1 MATVD
6 AKTSQQA
13 LNMIMSAIGLRES
26 DHKANVTIQ
35 GKDPI
40 LASRHRFGELMAAAQ
55 AAFGMALSHLWQLR
69 GGRAQDVTTNVRNA
83 VHQHHGIAFMRQNGR
98 ELPFTDYGSGVG
110 VDSPMSGE
118 FYPTRDGRFVKI
130 ELFYPRLRD
139 AMFKV
144 LKCAPSQRAVEAA
157 IMQWDGEA
165 LELAI
170 REESGAIGMVRSA
183 EEWLAHP
190 VGRRLA
196 AKPVVEVEKIG
207 DSDPIPLP
215 QGCDMPLQGIRVL
228 DCTHVIGGPVTG
240 RTLAEF
246 GADVLHLSKPNYP
259 DHVNWRLETD
269 IGKRA
274 AYCDFNNQADTRR
287 FFDLLQTA
295 DVFTCSYLNLDQ
307 RGISPRRLATSRP
320 GIISHELRCFDF
332 EGEWANFRG
341 FDMIAVAVS
350 GYVDAEGAID
360 APIMPLQVIF
370 ADYLAAYAGAAGVAA
385 ALYRRAT
392 EGGSYQVRV
401 SLTRMCMWAQELG
414 LLDGSALNGAH
425 AFADIARDTDVPVNN
440 IGSPFGEITYLPSM
454 IDMPDIKPH
463 FVRGTQPLGSSLL
476 EWDETATAPE
486 HEAALSAVGA
496 RL

>member
-1 MATVD
+1 MAAVD
-6 AKTSQQA
+6 TPTSQQA
-13 LNMIMSAIGLRES
+13 LDMILAAIGLREA
-26 DHKANVTIQ
+26 DHKGAVTIR

-55 AAFGMALSHLWQLR
+55 SAFGMALSDLWQLR
-69 GGRAQDVTTNVRNA
+69 GGKPQSVTTSVKNA
-83 VHQHHGIAFMRQNGR
+83 VHQHHGVAFMRQNGR
-98 ELPFTDYGSGVG
+98 PIPFTDYGSGVG
-110 VDSPMSGE
+110 VDSPLSGE

-130 ELFYPRLRD
+130 ELFYPRLCD

-144 LKCAPSQRAVEAA
+144 LKCAPTQRAVEAA

-170 REESGAIGMVRSA
+170 REESGAIGMIRSA
-183 EEWLAHP
+183 AEWRDHP

-196 AKPVVEVEKIG
+196 AKPVIEVQKIG

-215 QGCDMPLQGIRVL
+215 KGCDKPLSGIRVL
-228 DCTHVIGGPVTG
+228 DCTHVIGGPVTA

-246 GADVLHLSKPNYP
+246 GADVLHISKPNYP
-259 DHVNWRLETD
+259 DHMNWRLETD

-274 AYCDFNNQADTRR
+274 AYCDFTEESDMRR
-287 FFDLLQTA
+287 FFDLLQST

-307 RGISPRRLATSRP
+307 KGISPRRLATSKP
-320 GIISHELRCFDF
+320 GIIAHELRCFDF

-341 FDMIAVAVS
+341 FDMLAVAVS
-350 GYVDAEGAID
+350 GYCDTEGAID

-385 ALYRRAT
+385 ALHRRAT

-401 SLTRMCMWAQELG
+401 SLTRMCMWAQEIG
-414 LLDGSALNGAH
+414 LLDGSALNGTIP
-425 AFADIARDTDVPVNN
+425 FADIPNLADVPVSK
-440 IGSPFGEITYLPSM
+440 IASPFGEITYLPSL
-454 IDMPDIKPH
+454 IEMPDIKPG
-463 FVRGTQPLGSSLL
+463 FLRGPQPLGSSLL
-476 EWDETATAPE
+476 EWQD
-486 HEAALSAVGA
+486 
-496 RL
+496 

>member
-1 MATVD
+1 MMATVD
-6 AKTSQQA
+6 SKTSQQA
-13 LNMIMSAIGLRES
+13 LDMILAAIGLRES
-26 DHKANVTIQ
+26 DHKGSVTIQ

-40 LASRHRFGELMAAAQ
+40 LASRHRFGELMAASQ
-55 AAFGMALSHLWQLR
+55 AAFGMALSELWQLR
-69 GGRAQDVTTNVRNA
+69 GGSPQSVTTSVRNA

-98 ELPFTDYGSGVG
+98 KLPFTDYGSGVG
-110 VDSPMSGE
+110 VDSALSGE
-118 FYPTRDGRFVKI
+118 FYPTRDGCFVKI

-139 AMFKV
+139 AMFNV
-144 LKCAPSQRAVEAA
+144 LKCAPTQRAAEAA
-157 IMQWDGEA
+157 IMQWDAEA

-170 REESGAIGMVRSA
+170 REESGAIGVVRTA
-183 EEWLAHP
+183 AEWLAHP

-196 AKPVVEVEKIG
+196 AKPVIEIEKIG

-215 QGCDMPLQGIRVL
+215 KAGGKPLEGIRVL
-228 DCTHVIGGPVTG
+228 DCTHVIGGPVTA

-274 AYCDFNNQADTRR
+274 AYCDFDNEADTRR
-287 FFDLLQTA
+287 FFDLLQKT

-341 FDMIAVAVS
+341 FDMLAVAVS

-385 ALYRRAT
+385 ALHRRAI

-414 LLDGSALNGAH
+414 LLDGNALSGTL
-425 AFADIARDTDVPVNN
+425 AFADVVKETNVPVTK
-440 IGSPFGEITYLPSM
+440 IGSPFGEITYLPSL
-454 IDMPDIKPH
+454 IDMPDIKPG
-463 FVRGTQPLGSSLL
+463 FVRGPQPLGSSLL
-476 EWDETATAPE
+476 EWKD
-486 HEAALSAVGA
+486 
-496 RL
+496 

>member
-1 MATVD
+1 MAAVD
-6 AKTSQQA
+6 AKTTQQA
-13 LNMIMSAIGLRES
+13 LDMIMSAIGLRES
-26 DHKANVTIQ
+26 SCRAKVTIQ
-35 GKDPI
+35 GKDPV

-55 AAFGMALSHLWQLR
+55 AAFGIALSEIWERR
-69 GGRAQDVTTNVRNA
+69 GGKPQTVMTDVRNA

-98 ELPFTDYGSGVG
+98 QLPFTDYGSGVG
-110 VDSPMSGE
+110 VNSPMSGE
-118 FYPTRDGRFVKI
+118 FYPTRDGQFVKI

-139 AMFKV
+139 ALFKV
-144 LKCAPSQRAVEAA
+144 LKCAPTQRAVEAA

-170 REESGAIGMVRSA
+170 REESGAIGMVRTA

-196 AKPVVEVEKIG
+196 AKPVIEIEKIG
-207 DSDPIPLP
+207 ESDPIPLP
-215 QGCDMPLQGIRVL
+215 LGCTAPLDGIRVL
-228 DCTHVIGGPVTG
+228 DCTHVIGGPVTA

-259 DHVNWRLETD
+259 DHLNWRLETD
-269 IGKRA
+269 NGKRA
-274 AYCDFNNQADTRR
+274 AYCDFDDESDQRR
-287 FFDLLQTA
+287 FFAALQKS

-307 RGISPRRLATSRP
+307 RGISPRQLAATRP
-320 GIISHELRCFDF
+320 GIIAHELRCFDF

-350 GYVDAEGAID
+350 GYVDTEGAVD

-385 ALYRRAT
+385 ALLRRAT

-401 SLTRMCMWAQELG
+401 SLTRMCMWAHEIG
-414 LLDGSALNGAH
+414 LLDASAMDGAKP
-425 AFADIARDTDVPVNN
+425 FADIAKETDLPLAK
-440 IGSPFGEITYLPSM
+440 IGSPFGEITYLPSR
-454 IDMPDIKPH
+454 IEMPDIKPG
-463 FVRGTQPLGSSLL
+463 FVRGPQPLGSSLL
-476 EWDETATAPE
+476 EWIE
-486 HEAALSAVGA
+486 
-496 RL
+496 

>member
-1 MATVD
+1 
-6 AKTSQQA
+6 
-13 LNMIMSAIGLRES
+13 MILAAIGLRES
-26 DHKANVTIQ
+26 DHKGSVTIQ

-40 LASRHRFGELMAAAQ
+40 LASRHRFGELMAASQ
-55 AAFGMALSHLWQLR
+55 AAFGMALGELWELR
-69 GGRAQDVTTNVRNA
+69 GGKPQSVTTNVRNA

-98 ELPFTDYGSGVG
+98 QLPFTDYGSGVG
-110 VDSPMSGE
+110 VDSPLSGE

-144 LKCAPSQRAVEAA
+144 LKCPPTQRAAEAA
-157 IMQWDGEA
+157 IMQWDAEA

-170 REESGAIGMVRSA
+170 RQESGAIGVVRSA
-183 EEWLAHP
+183 EEWSAHP

-196 AKPVVEVEKIG
+196 AKPVIEVEKIG
-207 DSDPIPLP
+207 DSDPVPLP
-215 QGCDMPLQGIRVL
+215 KGCETPLGGIRVL
-228 DCTHVIGGPVTG
+228 DCTHVIGGPITA

-274 AYCDFNNQADTRR
+274 AYCDFDNEADTRR
-287 FFDLLQTA
+287 FFDLLQQA

-307 RGISPRRLATSRP
+307 RGISPRRLATSKP

-350 GYVDAEGAID
+350 GYVDSEGAID

-385 ALYRRAT
+385 ALRRRAI

-414 LLDGSALNGAH
+414 LLDGSALNGTL
-425 AFADIARDTDVPVNN
+425 AFADIVKEKNASVTT
-440 IGSPFGEITYLPSM
+440 IESPFGKVTYLPSL
-454 IDMPDIKPH
+454 IDMPEIKPG
-463 FVRGTQPLGSSLL
+463 FVRGPQPLGSSLL
-476 EWDETATAPE
+476 EWQD
-486 HEAALSAVGA
+486 
-496 RL
+496 